1 MFDNDDE
8 PVVHPTKPPNQ
19 YDNMKVLIGQ
29 ERPTLCSDVWSLAA
43 VVLQWVTE
51 RPPWDLQ
58 VLPTGFLIIPCI
70 A

>member
-1 MFDNDDE
+1 M
-8 PVVHPTKPPNQ
+8 
-19 YDNMKVLIGQ
+19 LIGQ

-58 VLPTGFLIIPCI
+58 ELCTQYRYRSDRQASALHDAMDNQVSLGWT
-70 A
+70 